1 MTIEAQLTDA
11 LLTGVDAQSAF
22 TLAGTAADYFREDW
36 KRLGYVPLVGFVL
49 YGLLRSPHPPSIHP
63 STTTRVNARESSPAD
78 RRPPGR
84 SDTAIRVSGQKEP
97 APKVW
102 AVPGLV
108 PQGPLPTRRLRLG
121 VPPWEWER
129 KGYITCILGSGG
141 TGKSYVLLDLALAAL
156 GGAAWMGR
164 AVRPVRAVLY
174 VDTELDAEEC
184 RRRAFPLARGRG
196 HPAPPAGLHY
206 LFLRH
211 SLASEEGQRVVGRLA
226 KRLRADLI
234 LVDSMTIGSF
244 DIAASDQNGW
254 NRVYTGMERWGAP
267 VVCIDHMDKAGKGAF
282 GSFMKQAKVRSLL
295 KLTRRADGSI
305 RVDHEKSNFGPLA
318 DPFTVAAE
326 FEAPSPHGPVT
337 RFSPAPPAAPSV
349 YQEPQTVDA
358 APRLAQVEPVV
369 AQVTPLRLVPTP
381 LGRDG
386 VCGAIMACLEADPP
400 APMKQADLVR
410 RIVQARAC
418 ARPTAYLHLPH
429 LLADG
434 LLVEA
439 DGLLRVRNRGRDQ
452 ITEEATA

>member
-1 MTIEAQLTDA
+1 MTAEAQLTDA
-11 LLTGVDAQSAF
+11 LLNGVDARSAF
-22 TLAGTAADYFREDW
+22 ALAGTAAGYFREDW
-36 KRLGYVPLVGFVL
+36 KRLAYVPLVGFVL
-49 YGLLRSPHPPSIHP
+49 YGLLRTPHAPSIHP
-63 STTTRVNARESSPAD
+63 STTTRVSARESPPAD

-84 SDTAIRVSGQKEP
+84 SDAAIRVTGQKEP

-254 NRVYTGMERWGAP
+254 NRVYTGMERWGCP

-305 RVDHEKSNFGPLA
+305 RVDQEKSNFGPLA
-318 DPFTVAAE
+318 DPFTVYAE
-326 FEAPSPHGPVT
+326 FEAPSPLGPVT
-337 RFSPAPPAAPSV
+337 RFSPAPPSV
-349 YQEPQTVDA
+349 YQEPQTGDRP
-358 APRLAQVEPVV
+358 APALPAP
-369 AQVTPLRLVPTP
+369 TPLRLVPTP

-386 VCGAIMACLEADPP
+386 VCGALMACLQANPP
-400 APMKQADLVR
+400 PPMKQADLVR
-410 RIVQARAC
+410 LVVQARAC

-434 LLVEA
+434 LLLEA
-439 DGLLRVRNRGRDQ
+439 DGLLRVRNQGEAQ
-452 ITEEATA
+452 VKTEATA